1 MDDGSSAAASRAV
14 RRAVRRFVAE
24 NFLYRADPGPGPDDG
39 LSLRAAG
46 AMDSVNVLE
55 LVLYLESTFGISV
68 DDDEIVPAN
77 FDSVAAISGYVERKL
92 AGRRLER
99 FG

>member
-1 MDDGSSAAASRAV
+1 MDDGSSAAASRGV

-24 NFLYRADPGPGPDDG
+24 NFLYREDPGPGPDDG
-39 LSLRAAG
+39 LSLHAAG

-55 LVLYLESTFGISV
+55 LVLYLESAFGIV
-68 DDDEIVPAN
+68 VEDDEIVPAN
-77 FDSVAAISGYVERKL
+77 FDSIAAISAYVERKL
-92 AGRRLER
+92 AGRRRER